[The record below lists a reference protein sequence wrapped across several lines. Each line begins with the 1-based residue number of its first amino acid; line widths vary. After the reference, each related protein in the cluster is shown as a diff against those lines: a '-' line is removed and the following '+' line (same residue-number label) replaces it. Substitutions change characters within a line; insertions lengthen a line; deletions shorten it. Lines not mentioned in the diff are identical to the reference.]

1 MLDKELRQRNLCG
14 IRTSRSGP
22 IITHVMYADDIILF
36 SKASKNDATTINHIL
51 NKYCLW
57 SGQQVNREKSGIL
70 FSKHTQSNT
79 RRSLKSI
86 LHMRSIKKDTTYLG
100 APLLLS
106 RAPARD
112 FSYLHSKLEAK
123 LTGWRTK
130 CLSWAGRRTLICSVA
145 QSIPNYSMSTFS
157 IPKKVCDNLDSL
169 SRRFWWNPKKL
180 EGHFLAWRAWD
191 KHCYP
196 KSQGGLGFKK
206 AKDFNNALFAKLAWM
221 IASKRDNLCMNILRA
236 KYKVS
241 RDWLHSEPPK
251 RASPI

>member
-14 IRTSRSGP
+14 IKTSRSGP

-36 SKASKNDATTINHIL
+36 SKALKNDATTINHIL
-51 NKYCLW
+51 YKYCLW
-57 SGQQVNREKSGIL
+57 SDQQVNRDKSGIL

-86 LHMRSIKKDTTYLG
+86 LHMKSLKKDTTYLG

-112 FSYLHSKLEAK
+112 FSYLQSKLEAK

-169 SRRFWWNPKKL
+169 SRRFWWNPKKS

-191 KHCYP
+191 KLCYP
-196 KSQGGLGFKK
+196 KSRGGLGFKK
-206 AKDFNNALFAKLAWM
+206 AKDFNNALLAKLAWM
-221 IASKRDNLCMNILRA
+221 IASK
-236 KYKVS
+236 
-241 RDWLHSEPPK
+241 
-251 RASPI
+251 